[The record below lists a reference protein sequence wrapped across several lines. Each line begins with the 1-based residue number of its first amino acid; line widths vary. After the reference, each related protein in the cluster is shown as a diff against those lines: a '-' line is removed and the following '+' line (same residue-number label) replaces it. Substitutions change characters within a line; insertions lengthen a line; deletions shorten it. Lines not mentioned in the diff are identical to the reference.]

1 MTRPSHCQPNAPN
14 GQLVQLLGHLK
25 ALSQPS
31 PSAGSLFRRFVDC
44 VICGIGQDT
53 GVVVVSNNGLGLRQ
67 WQVTAQYC
75 PHKGT
80 ITETPLLFSANPK
93 GPHFR
98 DEFFDGLSESATP
111 EAASPL
117 PVGLKTVLGPYL
129 GQFNAVIAL
138 PIYISGSVE
147 NWVLLF
153 HPDAA
158 GFADIDFTSLTAVA
172 NLAAAYVVRLNDVA
186 ELRHANAWIEREL
199 DEIANIQWTLLPQED
214 RHIPGMI
221 SAFGFNTFARAGG
234 DYFDLVSLR
243 SHPERDAEPDVWG
256 AIIADVAGHGASAA
270 VEAAMLDAILR
281 TYSGRVSDGPACVLN
296 YVNRHLFTRR
306 IRGTFTTTF
315 IANFHRP
322 SRTLRYSNAG
332 HPPALLKPASDPANV
347 TPLTGGEGIPL
358 GVEKSYAW
366 TDEQRQLEV
375 DDTLFLYTDGVIETR
390 DANGQTFGVDRL
402 RAILAASPSEPR
414 ALVDAVQQ
422 SLLAFRGS
430 EPQRD
435 DYTLLAIQVKDT

>member
-1 MTRPSHCQPNAPN
+1 MNDKCQPSADN
-14 GQLVQLLGHLK
+14 GQTARLLAHLK

-44 VICGIGQDT
+44 VVCGVGQNT
-53 GVVVVSNNGLGLRQ
+53 GVVVVSNNGLGPRQ
-67 WQVTAQYC
+67 WQITAQFC
-75 PHKGT
+75 PIKGAV
-80 ITETPLLFSANPK
+80 TETPLLFSADPK
-93 GPHFR
+93 AHHFR
-98 DEFFDGLSESATP
+98 DKFFDDLSESSSP
-111 EAASPL
+111 EVAAPL
-117 PVGLKTVLGPYL
+117 PASLQTVLGPYL

-138 PIYISGSVE
+138 PIFISGGVE

-153 HPDAA
+153 HPEAD
-158 GFADIDFTSLTAVA
+158 GFAHTDFTSLTAVA
-172 NLAAAYVVRLNDVA
+172 NLAAAYVVRLNDIA

-243 SHPERDAEPDVWG
+243 SQPETDSEPDVWG

-315 IANFHRP
+315 IANYHRP
-322 SRTLRYSNAG
+322 SRTLRFSNAG
-332 HPPALLKPASDPANV
+332 HPPALLKPAADP
-347 TPLTGGEGIPL
+347 THITQLEGGEGIPL

-366 TDEQRQLEV
+366 TEEQRQLEL
-375 DDTLFLYTDGVIETR
+375 DDVLFMYTDGVVETR
-390 DANGQTFGVDRL
+390 SPAGQSFGVDRL
-402 RAILAASPSEPR
+402 RSILAANPSNPR
-414 ALVDAVQQ
+414 SLVDAVQN
-422 SLLAFRGS
+422 SLVEFRGS

-435 DYTLLAIQVKDT
+435 DYTLLAIQIKDT